1 MTEMELKL
9 ILLRYN
15 MLSKKKTEAVHK
27 CMHAGEDTSY
37 GNEWEE
43 YIDRMMKMERDLRKD
58 GYEFV
63 CTGIKTVD
71 EGSYSVYKLAPIDN
85 R

>member
-1 MTEMELKL
+1 MELKL

-15 MLSKKKTEAVHK
+15 MLSKKKAEAVHK

-43 YIDRMMKMERDLRKD
+43 YINRMMKMERDLRKD

-63 CTGIKTVD
+63 YTGFKTAD
-71 EGSYSVYKLAPIDN
+71 EVSYSVYRIVPIHSY
-85 R
+85 